1 MRTHKQIEYDLIDIE
16 AGMNELGLDYPVGWA
31 VLFVL
36 DHYFDLKV
44 TLADTV
50 IRQELDNLVTWIKHG
65 DPEKEAE
72 DYGGHA

>member
-1 MRTHKQIEYDLIDIE
+1 MRTRKQIEYELIDIE
-16 AGMNELGLDYPVGWA
+16 AEMNELGLDYPVGWA

-44 TLADTV
+44 ALTDTV

-65 DPEKEAE
+65 DPEKEVE